1 VNTVMIF
8 WIQCSNGPLL
18 VLVCEE
24 PSRAGSGFCSAM
36 WERWTGETEGREYL
50 LCSFRQPPIVIA
62 MQVIR
67 FHPSALKSTDQT
79 LTIDLYLCARP
90 THLCARTRTFY
101 VHGRAHFMC
110 TPYAPV
116 LTILLLLTETELEQS
131 DRNSDLSMDRCSGE
145 KYR

>member
-1 VNTVMIF
+1 
-8 WIQCSNGPLL
+8 
-18 VLVCEE
+18 
-24 PSRAGSGFCSAM
+24 
-36 WERWTGETEGREYL
+36 
-50 LCSFRQPPIVIA
+50 

-79 LTIDLYLCARP
+79 LTIDLYLCARS
-90 THLCARTRTFY
+90 
-101 VHGRAHFMC
+101 AHFMC
-110 TPYAPV
+110 TAVHTLCAHPYTPM